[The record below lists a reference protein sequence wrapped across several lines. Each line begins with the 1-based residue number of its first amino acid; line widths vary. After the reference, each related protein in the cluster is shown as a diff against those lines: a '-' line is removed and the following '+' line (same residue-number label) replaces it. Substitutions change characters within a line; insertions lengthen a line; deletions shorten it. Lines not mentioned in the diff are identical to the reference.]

1 MTYAV
6 GQLVLAADDLG
17 GPIASTSAY
26 ASDLAATDKVSA
38 LIGVG
43 YGSRGYGQTSP
54 VILPIV
60 SGSAIPAVHMNAVIT
75 ALGLINTHTGSGQVL
90 PASIVAGDPVQAF
103 DGSSSRPNLPV
114 IISALDTARLT
125 FSVGQMTLTS
135 VLTGTRTDPWNTS
148 VYHEFT
154 ATFANENEARYF
166 FNTGSQI
173 YTAASR
179 TGGTNNHIDVALTD
193 LLIQMGTIKIGAVAT
208 TYTGTG
214 GTAYPIGYYGLT
226 TSYQTLFVHNG
237 ATYGYTTVSYTLR
250 AKVESVSSVNGGNG
264 SVLRIQAVFATG
276 YSGGSYGHGVDGTLI
291 SSVSQLN
298 AGGVLM
304 VTAPTYASGA
314 PYNNPTF

>member
-6 GQLVLAADDLG
+6 GQPILAADDLG
-17 GPIASTSAY
+17 GPIGSTSPY
-26 ASDLAATDKVSA
+26 SSDLSATHKVAA

-54 VILPIV
+54 VISPIV
-60 SGSAIPAVHMNAVIT
+60 AGTVISASHMNGVIT
-75 ALGLINTHTGSGQVL
+75 ALTMMNTHTGAALTL
-90 PASIVAGDPVQAF
+90 PNAVVVGNAVQAF
-103 DGSSSRPNLPV
+103 DGSSSRPNLPI

-135 VLTGTRTDPWNTS
+135 VLTGTRTNPWDTR

-179 TGGTNNHIDVALTD
+179 TGGVDNHIDIALSD
-193 LLIQMGTIKIGAVAT
+193 LLTQMGTIKIGAIAT

-226 TSYQTLFVHNG
+226 DSYQTVFVHNG
-237 ATYGYTTVSYTLR
+237 STYGYTTVSYTLR
-250 AKVESVSSVNGGNG
+250 ATVENISSVNGGNG
-264 SVLRIQAVFATG
+264 RILRIQAVFATG
-276 YSGGSYGHGVDGTLI
+276 YGSGYGHGVDGTLV
-291 SSVSQLN
+291 SSVSQLK
-298 AGGVLM
+298 AGGVLT
-304 VTAPTYASGA
+304 VTAPTYASTA